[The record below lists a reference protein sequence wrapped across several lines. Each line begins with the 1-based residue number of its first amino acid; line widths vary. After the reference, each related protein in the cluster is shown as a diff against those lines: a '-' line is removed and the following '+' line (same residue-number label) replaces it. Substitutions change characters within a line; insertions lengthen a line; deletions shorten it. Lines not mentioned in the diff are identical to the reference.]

1 MSSNDGKL
9 GPPTGLGWV
18 ALVFGVL
25 SMGSS
30 VLGQFG
36 VIPKADFPIGGLGLA
51 LFIGGYI
58 LCFIL
63 PPVYSRIE
71 RLEYRIDEVES
82 QARSSQTSDNVDRD
96 P

>member
-1 MSSNDGKL
+1 MSSNYKGD

-30 VLGQFG
+30 VLGQFD

-58 LCFIL
+58 LCFVL

-71 RLEYRIDEVES
+71 RLEDRVGKIES
-82 QARSSQTSDNVDRD
+82 QSSQTSADVDRD